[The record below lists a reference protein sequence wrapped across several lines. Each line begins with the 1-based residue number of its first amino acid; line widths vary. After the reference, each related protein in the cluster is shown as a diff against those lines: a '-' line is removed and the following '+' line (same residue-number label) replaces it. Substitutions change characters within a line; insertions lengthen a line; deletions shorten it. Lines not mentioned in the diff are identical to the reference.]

1 MNISAVIIAFN
12 EADNIGDAIRS
23 VEWAD
28 EILVVDSESTDDTR
42 DIAASLGAKVIVQP
56 WLGFSRQKQFATDQ
70 AANDYILSIDADE
83 RVTPELRDE
92 ILEIARNTGTK
103 DGYTIPRLSIYMGR
117 QIRHSGW
124 YPDRQL
130 RLFDRRRGRW
140 NDRVVHESLVME
152 QGAEVGRLEKDL
164 HHFTVRDAQHHAQM
178 IAERYAPLSAL
189 QAHKEGKR
197 GSVAK
202 AVVSGWA
209 AFLRSYVFKLGF
221 LDGEAGYCIA
231 MFAAHY
237 ARLKN
242 LILADLNNKASN
254 SAADITT

>member
-12 EADNIGDAIRS
+12 EAENIGDAIRS

-28 EILVVDSESTDDTR
+28 EILVFDSESTDDTR

-56 WLGFSRQKQFATDQ
+56 WLGFSQQKQFATDR
-70 AANDYILSIDADE
+70 AANDYILSLDADE

-92 ILEIARNTGTK
+92 ILEIAEKPDIKN
-103 DGYTIPRLSIYMGR
+103 GYTIPRLSIYMGR
-117 QIRHSGW
+117 EIRHGGW

-130 RLFDRRRGRW
+130 RFFDRRRGRW
-140 NDRVVHESLVME
+140 NDRVVHESFVIE
-152 QGAEVGRLEKDL
+152 PDARIGRLENDL
-164 HHFTVRDAQHHAQM
+164 IHYTVRDAQHHAQM
-178 IAERYAPLSAL
+178 IAERYAPLAAM
-189 QAHKEGKR
+189 QAQKEGKNS
-197 GSVAK
+197 SVMK

-209 AFLRSYVFKLGF
+209 AFLRSYVLKLGF

-231 MFAAHY
+231 MFAAHH

-242 LILADLNNKASN
+242 LILAEINKKAE
-254 SAADITT
+254 ADITT